1 VRSPKGVRFKIR
13 MQLAAKRGISKAQIG
28 VCVLLSDY
36 NLGTLRWNICQSQV
50 SFGLYG
56 YIFVLV
62 LKKTHRFY
70 FVISLMLLLFRKSV
84 KKCHSYNYFQ

>member
-1 VRSPKGVRFKIR
+1 MSVGKVRSPKGVRFKIR
-13 MQLAAKRGISKAQIG
+13 MQLAAERGISKAQIG

-50 SFGLYG
+50 SFELYG

-62 LKKTHRFY
+62 FKKKPIDFT
-70 FVISLMLLLFRKSV
+70 LL
-84 KKCHSYNYFQ
+84 